1 MRGKSATRGNLVVN
15 LATTLRDQI
24 EHGEYDVGNRLP
36 TEAQLSEQ
44 HGVSRTVVREAIAA
58 LRSDG
63 LVEPRQGAG
72 VFVLRR
78 QVPGDLPFSDVDLN
92 RVSSVIEMLELRTAV
107 EVEVAGLAAVRRS
120 PAQEERIMEC
130 HELVSELAR
139 AGASTSEADFALHLA
154 IADATNNARFR
165 EFLEIL
171 GPKLIPRRAL
181 RSEDAA
187 PVSGSYQSLIDAE
200 HASIVNA
207 IVEGD
212 SDAARLAMRRH
223 LEGSTLRYRKLLWSA
238 RADTAVPL

>member
-15 LATTLRDQI
+15 LVSTLRDKI
-24 EHGEYDVGNRLP
+24 EHGDYDVGSRLP

-72 VFVLRR
+72 VFVLER
-78 QVPGDLPFSDVDLN
+78 QAPAELPFHDVDPN

-107 EVEVAGLAAVRRS
+107 EVEVAGLAALRRS

-130 HELVSELAR
+130 HRLVSELAR
-139 AGASTSEADFALHLA
+139 AGASTSDADFALHLA

-181 RSEDAA
+181 READAA
-187 PVSGSYQSLIDAE
+187 PVSGSYQTLIDAE
-200 HASIVNA
+200 HESIVNA

-212 SDAARLAMRRH
+212 REAARLAMRRH
-223 LEGSTLRYRKLLWSA
+223 LEGSTSRYRKLLWAA
-238 RADTAVPL
+238 RGDQPGPH